1 MWIAVASAEHV
12 RIGRAAGFMQ
22 VCHGK
27 GGPLRRTAP
36 GDTVIYYSPSE
47 AFRGKDR
54 RQAFTAIG
62 IITDRSP
69 YQAEMFPGFVP
80 WRRDVDWRPTAEV
93 PIRPLL
99 GQWRSPEAA
108 TGVINCG
115 SGSSPS
121 NQRIPRSSQPPCRT
135 MAEGA
140 DGRLMGSRPGR
151 RSLRMNPD

>member
-1 MWIAVASAEHV
+1 MALTWIAVASAELG

-47 AFRGKDR
+47 TFRGKDR
-54 RQAFTAIG
+54 LQASTAIG
-62 IITDRSP
+62 IFTDRSP

-99 GQWRSPEAA
+99 GQLAFTRSGNWGYQLRFGLFPIEPEDSALIAA
-108 TGVINCG
+108 
-115 SGSSPS
+115 SM
-121 NQRIPRSSQPPCRT
+121 QD
-135 MAEGA
+135 
-140 DGRLMGSRPGR
+140 DG
-151 RSLRMNPD
+151 

>member
-1 MWIAVASAEHV
+1 MSIMWIAVASAEHV

-47 AFRGKDR
+47 TFRGKDR
-54 RQAFTAIG
+54 LQAFTAIG

-93 PIRPLL
+93 PIRPLF
-99 GQWRSPEAA
+99 GQLAFTRSGNWGDQLRFGLFPIEPEDSALIAA
-108 TGVINCG
+108 
-115 SGSSPS
+115 SM
-121 NQRIPRSSQPPCRT
+121 QD
-135 MAEGA
+135 
-140 DGRLMGSRPGR
+140 DG
-151 RSLRMNPD
+151 

>member
-1 MWIAVASAEHV
+1 MSIMWIAVASAEHV

-47 AFRGKDR
+47 TFRGKDR
-54 RQAFTAIG
+54 LQAFTAIG

-99 GQWRSPEAA
+99 GQLAFTRSGNWGDQLRFGLFPIEPEDSALIAA
-108 TGVINCG
+108 
-115 SGSSPS
+115 SM
-121 NQRIPRSSQPPCRT
+121 QD
-135 MAEGA
+135 
-140 DGRLMGSRPGR
+140 DG
-151 RSLRMNPD
+151 